1 MPVKRSYNNKR
12 NESVYI
18 GTTSYLIIVESPS
31 KCAKIEGY
39 LGSKYKCI
47 ASKGHIRELVG
58 LKSIAVR
65 SNYKPTF
72 TIIKEKASH
81 ISWMKEIIKQYPKES
96 IYVATD
102 DDREGE
108 GIAWHIM
115 MLFNL
120 PLETTK
126 RILFHE
132 ITQKAIMDAI
142 SKPLIINMDLV
153 KAQHARQILDII
165 VGFKISPY
173 LWKHVRGGKD
183 NALSAGR
190 CQTPAL
196 RLIYDREKEITEHPL
211 EMKYKVTGIFTPQKL
226 MFQLNQE
233 SDDKMEIETFLEHSK
248 TFTHMLSLK
257 AEKKSIRHPPRP
269 FHTSGLLQTASN
281 VLHMS
286 PKVTMQTAQKLYQS
300 GLITYMRT
308 ENAKYAQPFVET
320 VKKYILDNYAETYIG
335 DLEKVTNTDTKNPHE
350 GIRVTNIGTRTID
363 ALEGREKALY
373 QLIWRNTLESCMP
386 AATYQ
391 IHPLEISAP
400 NLGKKVGFY
409 KHNLEIPIFL
419 GWKII
424 KGEKENDEGTYLY
437 IKTLCGAGKSVIQF
451 QKIESEVAVR
461 NKITHYTESSM
472 VQKLEDLGIGRPSTF
487 ATLVETIQDRG
498 YVKRGD
504 ITGIPVVCTN
514 FVLFPSKILEKQE
527 IEKVLGGEK
536 DKLSILPV
544 GILCIEFL
552 LKYFENLFDYDYTK
566 NMESDLDNISRG
578 SQEKGWYDIC
588 NNCVNEITKLSK
600 KLGQVEKT
608 AYTIDDEHEI
618 SFQQYG
624 PCVKRTS
631 QEGTITYL
639 PIKENIEIDLE
650 KARNGEYKLNDVLAF
665 EKENLGMYQGHE
677 IKIKKG
683 KYGTYL
689 ENGEHNYSLKGYSGD
704 LDRVT
709 IKDAID
715 YIESFSKEKPCK
727 GEILNKE
734 MSIRSGKYGAYVYY
748 KTSEMKKPQ
757 FLSLNKFDYVSKE
770 PREIIE
776 WITQKYLS

>member
-257 AEKKSIRHPPRP
+257 AEKKKYSTPPAT
-269 FHTSGLLQTASN
+269 FSYIGFASN
-281 VLHMS
+281 C
-286 PKVTMQTAQKLYQS
+286 
-300 GLITYMRT
+300 
-308 ENAKYAQPFVET
+308 E
-320 VKKYILDNYAETYIG
+320 
-335 DLEKVTNTDTKNPHE
+335 
-350 GIRVTNIGTRTID
+350 
-363 ALEGREKALY
+363 
-373 QLIWRNTLESCMP
+373 
-386 AATYQ
+386 
-391 IHPLEISAP
+391 
-400 NLGKKVGFY
+400 
-409 KHNLEIPIFL
+409 
-419 GWKII
+419 
-424 KGEKENDEGTYLY
+424 
-437 IKTLCGAGKSVIQF
+437 
-451 QKIESEVAVR
+451 
-461 NKITHYTESSM
+461 
-472 VQKLEDLGIGRPSTF
+472 
-487 ATLVETIQDRG
+487 
-498 YVKRGD
+498 
-504 ITGIPVVCTN
+504 
-514 FVLFPSKILEKQE
+514 
-527 IEKVLGGEK
+527 
-536 DKLSILPV
+536 
-544 GILCIEFL
+544 
-552 LKYFENLFDYDYTK
+552 
-566 NMESDLDNISRG
+566 
-578 SQEKGWYDIC
+578 
-588 NNCVNEITKLSK
+588 
-600 KLGQVEKT
+600 
-608 AYTIDDEHEI
+608 
-618 SFQQYG
+618 
-624 PCVKRTS
+624 
-631 QEGTITYL
+631 
-639 PIKENIEIDLE
+639 
-650 KARNGEYKLNDVLAF
+650 
-665 EKENLGMYQGHE
+665 
-677 IKIKKG
+677 
-683 KYGTYL
+683 
-689 ENGEHNYSLKGYSGD
+689 
-704 LDRVT
+704 
-709 IKDAID
+709 
-715 YIESFSKEKPCK
+715 
-727 GEILNKE
+727 
-734 MSIRSGKYGAYVYY
+734 
-748 KTSEMKKPQ
+748 
-757 FLSLNKFDYVSKE
+757 
-770 PREIIE
+770 
-776 WITQKYLS
+776 